1 MDSGAAF
8 TGADTGDTFNATHLT
23 LTALDSLD
31 GGAGADTLNVIDT
44 GTTAAATFANTT
56 IKNIETLNLT
66 SVTGLNGGALDTSTG
81 FTGLTAANV
90 VLTAPGANQSLT
102 VGSSTAAVLS
112 VTTQA
117 ARNLTV
123 LGGTSVDVT
132 AGLVTTGEIAV
143 GSTLAAP
150 TGAVTVKS
158 TGDYADA
165 DVTLGA
171 ISVTG
176 GTTVSVTQSAG
187 ITAAEVAAAATDTT
201 NKTVTQSAV
210 TVTGTATTTSVSV
223 TQSAAQA
230 VTAGSV
236 AEDGVIGIANG
247 SVTVND
253 VNRTST
259 TKAGTIS
266 SVTLDSYG
274 AATVNSGALTSLTLK
289 GTGTS
294 VDASTLGALATAA
307 NTALALNVAG
317 LTNTGAIT
325 VDADIKTINL
335 DGQVKA
341 SSLGTLAA
349 AGMTAL
355 NISGSQKVTITS
367 LNAAQLTAITSTSTG
382 DVTISSALGT
392 GVAYT
397 GAAGK
402 DTITLG
408 ATTKAITTG
417 AGDDAV
423 TVTAAFGTGGSVDA
437 GEGTDTLALGASVA
451 NSLSADA
458 TFEGTVT
465 GFERASIG
473 ADGGVAFTAN
483 MNNLDDINYVTLS
496 DANTASNTISNIDT
510 GFTLVLSN
518 ANSST
523 TVQLENDSTGDVFNL
538 TASRTTGTAFGT
550 VAAANFETVN
560 LTASGVN
567 ATTGAAVSHTLT
579 LTDAALKTLNV
590 SGTANLTLTFTGT
603 KLTTLDASAKT
614 SGTFSLT
621 TGALEAAS
629 SFTGSAKADT
639 INAALAAA
647 AVTINAG
654 AGDDVITGS
663 ADKASTLNGGDGK
676 DSITGGAAAD
686 TVNGGDGVDTFTFSS
701 TNVVEQD
708 GSGATSGTVINLS
721 ADALSQSTV
730 YNKTVE
736 LLGAGNGL
744 YLSAAGATVA
754 AGTTAYLFNNES
766 TTNAVVNDT
775 LASIENVNG
784 TNLADLIIGS
794 TGNNALVGGGGAD
807 YIEGGAGDD
816 YLDGSAGNSI
826 DKLFGGTGN
835 DTYAVTDAG
844 EVDIIVEAATGGTDT
859 LLFTGDLSLAGVAF
873 GATLA
878 GAVGD
883 ASLANIEQVVLAA
896 DADAVFTAT
905 QVSGLS
911 LLIGEAAAGTSSITV
926 NGAASAQTIDL
937 SGFKFATA
945 GYSYTNNAGAL
956 TTMSDLTSGTDL
968 IRINGGAAA
977 DTIKGTSYAD
987 VINGGAGADVIDGG
1001 AGADLISFGN
1011 VLIAGDTAGDAG
1023 DLAGSL
1029 ASDTITFVAADDKFL
1044 LSETIFGTMGNGVS
1058 GAGAALNA
1066 AQFKSIAGTSGSLA
1080 ALSIDNT
1087 GNGAIVYDTTNN
1099 DLYFIEAG
1107 VDLTAAATDTLGELV
1122 GLGNAI
1128 KIADVTLTGVLAAAN
1143 FAVIA

>member
-31 GGAGADTLNVIDT
+31 GGAGADTLNVTDT

-66 SVTGLNGGALDTSTG
+66 SVTGLNGDALDTSAG
-81 FTGLTAANV
+81 FTGLTTANV

-132 AGLVTTGEIAV
+132 TGLATTGTVTV

-247 SVTVND
+247 NVTVND

-259 TKAGTIS
+259 TKAGAIS

-325 VDADIKTINL
+325 VDTDIKTINL

-367 LNAAQLTAITSTSTG
+367 LNAAQLTAITSTSAG

-423 TVTAAFGTGGSVDA
+423 TVT
-437 GEGTDTLALGASVA
+437 
-451 NSLSADA
+451 
-458 TFEGTVT
+458 
-465 GFERASIG
+465 
-473 ADGGVAFTAN
+473 
-483 MNNLDDINYVTLS
+483 
-496 DANTASNTISNIDT
+496 
-510 GFTLVLSN
+510 
-518 ANSST
+518 
-523 TVQLENDSTGDVFNL
+523 
-538 TASRTTGTAFGT
+538 
-550 VAAANFETVN
+550 
-560 LTASGVN
+560 
-567 ATTGAAVSHTLT
+567 
-579 LTDAALKTLNV
+579 
-590 SGTANLTLTFTGT
+590 
-603 KLTTLDASAKT
+603 
-614 SGTFSLT
+614 
-621 TGALEAAS
+621 
-629 SFTGSAKADT
+629 
-639 INAALAAA
+639 
-647 AVTINAG
+647 
-654 AGDDVITGS
+654 
-663 ADKASTLNGGDGK
+663 
-676 DSITGGAAAD
+676 
-686 TVNGGDGVDTFTFSS
+686 VNGGDGVDTFTFSS
-701 TNVVEQD
+701 TTVVEQD
-708 GSGATSGTVINLS
+708 GSGTTRGTVINLS

-730 YNKTVE
+730 YTKTVE

-784 TNLADLIIGS
+784 TNLDDLIIGS
-794 TGNNALVGGGGAD
+794 TGNNALVGGSGTD

-816 YLDGSAGNSI
+816 YLDGSAGDSI

-835 DTYAVTDAG
+835 DTYAVTDAS
-844 EVDIIVEAATGGTDT
+844 EVDIIVEAAIGGTDT

-926 NGAASAQTIDL
+926 NGATSGTQTIDL

-945 GYSYTNNAGAL
+945 GYSYTDNSGAL

-968 IRINGGAAA
+968 ININGGSDV

-987 VINGGAGADVIDGG
+987 VIYAGGGADVMDGG
-1001 AGADLISFGN
+1001 NGVDTFVINFASAVTPTADSTASALDVISNAASDRIKLVDSDTSAVTLALGLNDTSGDVTAAAVDVLSNNGVVTGITKGNGSTAVALTIGTGGSAETDTLSEVVGLLNTDYAPDGNIVYFTFDADSYVFVQNGAADVLVKLAG
-1011 VLIAGDTAGDAG
+1011 VTGDTA
-1023 DLAGSL
+1023 L
-1029 ASDTITFVAADDKFL
+1029 T
-1044 LSETIFGTMGNGVS
+1044 
-1058 GAGAALNA
+1058 
-1066 AQFKSIAGTSGSLA
+1066 LA
-1080 ALSIDNT
+1080 AGGI
-1087 GNGAIVYDTTNN
+1087 
-1099 DLYFIEAG
+1099 
-1107 VDLTAAATDTLGELV
+1107 LTWA
-1122 GLGNAI
+1122 
-1128 KIADVTLTGVLAAAN
+1128 
-1143 FAVIA
+1143 